1 MAKYIQRRPPEMK
14 EDLRETM
21 RETLNYLEYMK
32 DQLNWILNVYG
43 NRLQGGSDIG
53 GNQATIGT
61 RYEPHD

>member
-1 MAKYIQRRPPEMK
+1 MK